1 MQPVK
6 IVDCG
11 EVEGSKIP
19 SAIEKEKGN
28 SRVNI
33 RCKNIWPIHVV
44 YSIVYAYTIIFYFRE
59 KEEIRQDIIV
69 RG

>member
-1 MQPVK
+1 MVEKIEKAGTASGKPLRPVK

-28 SRVNI
+28 SRVYI
-33 RCKNIWPIHVV
+33 RCKNSLANTYCI
-44 YSIVYAYTIIFYFRE
+44 
-59 KEEIRQDIIV
+59 
-69 RG
+69 